1 MIHAHRRERVMQA
14 ICCGTATSFVRRR
27 IEIGCGRTA
36 ECSIYRGMRS
46 GANLADIEEE
56 VLDDDFEDEDDLDKG
71 QRSRK
76 RRRRAKREE
85 SSVSEAISS
94 NITRILEGL
103 LKDYDKTERPGFKTG
118 KSDEEF

>member
-1 MIHAHRRERVMQA
+1 MAMGGPHQLIH
-14 ICCGTATSFVRRR
+14 
-27 IEIGCGRTA
+27 
-36 ECSIYRGMRS
+36 ECSICRGMRS

-56 VLDDDFEDEDDLDKG
+56 VLDDEVDGDLDIDGG
-71 QRSRK
+71 QRSLRRK
-76 RRRRAKREE
+76 RRRAKREE

-118 KSDEEF
+118 KSAKEEF

>member
-1 MIHAHRRERVMQA
+1 MGGPHQLIH
-14 ICCGTATSFVRRR
+14 
-27 IEIGCGRTA
+27 

-56 VLDDDFEDEDDLDKG
+56 VLDDEVDGDLDIDGG
-71 QRSRK
+71 QRSLMRK

-118 KSDEEF
+118 KSAKEEF

>member
-1 MIHAHRRERVMQA
+1 M
-14 ICCGTATSFVRRR
+14 
-27 IEIGCGRTA
+27 A
-36 ECSIYRGMRS
+36 E
-46 GANLADIEEE
+46 IEEE
-56 VLDDDFEDEDDLDKG
+56 VLDDEDDLDIDDD
-71 QRSRK
+71 QRSLKLRRR

-118 KSDEEF
+118 KSEDEEF

>member
-1 MIHAHRRERVMQA
+1 MAMGGPHQLIH
-14 ICCGTATSFVRRR
+14 
-27 IEIGCGRTA
+27 
-36 ECSIYRGMRS
+36 ECSICRGMRS

-56 VLDDDFEDEDDLDKG
+56 VLDDSDLEDDLDIDLG
-71 QRSRK
+71 QRSLRRK
-76 RRRRAKREE
+76 RRRAKREE

>member
-1 MIHAHRRERVMQA
+1 
-14 ICCGTATSFVRRR
+14 
-27 IEIGCGRTA
+27 
-36 ECSIYRGMRS
+36 MRP

-56 VLDDDFEDEDDLDKG
+56 VLDDEDDEDDSDLDLDEG
-71 QRSRK
+71 QRSLKLRRR

-118 KSDEEF
+118 KSD

>member
-1 MIHAHRRERVMQA
+1 MAMGGPHQLIH
-14 ICCGTATSFVRRR
+14 
-27 IEIGCGRTA
+27 
-36 ECSIYRGMRS
+36 ECSICRGMRS

-56 VLDDDFEDEDDLDKG
+56 VLDDEVDGDLDIDGG
-71 QRSRK
+71 QRSLRRK
-76 RRRRAKREE
+76 RRRAKREE

-118 KSDEEF
+118 KSDGEF

>member
-1 MIHAHRRERVMQA
+1 MAMGGPHQLIH
-14 ICCGTATSFVRRR
+14 
-27 IEIGCGRTA
+27 

-56 VLDDDFEDEDDLDKG
+56 VLDDDEVDGDLDIDEG
-71 QRSRK
+71 QRSLRRK

>member
-1 MIHAHRRERVMQA
+1 
-14 ICCGTATSFVRRR
+14 
-27 IEIGCGRTA
+27 
-36 ECSIYRGMRS
+36 MRP

-56 VLDDDFEDEDDLDKG
+56 VLDDEVEDDLDIDGG
-71 QRSRK
+71 QRSLRRK

-85 SSVSEAISS
+85 SSASEAISS

>member
-1 MIHAHRRERVMQA
+1 MIHAHRRERVMQT

-56 VLDDDFEDEDDLDKG
+56 VLDDDEDDLDEG
-71 QRSRK
+71 QRSLR

-118 KSDEEF
+118 KSEDEEF

>member
-1 MIHAHRRERVMQA
+1 M
-14 ICCGTATSFVRRR
+14 
-27 IEIGCGRTA
+27 
-36 ECSIYRGMRS
+36 
-46 GANLADIEEE
+46 ADIEEE
-56 VLDDDFEDEDDLDKG
+56 VLDDDEVDGDLDIDGG
-71 QRSRK
+71 QRSLRRK
-76 RRRRAKREE
+76 RRRAKREE

>member
-1 MIHAHRRERVMQA
+1 M
-14 ICCGTATSFVRRR
+14 
-27 IEIGCGRTA
+27 
-36 ECSIYRGMRS
+36 
-46 GANLADIEEE
+46 ADIEEE
-56 VLDDDFEDEDDLDKG
+56 VLDVEDDTDLDEG

-76 RRRRAKREE
+76 RRRRRRAKREE
-85 SSVSEAISS
+85 SSASEAISS

>member
-1 MIHAHRRERVMQA
+1 M
-14 ICCGTATSFVRRR
+14 
-27 IEIGCGRTA
+27 
-36 ECSIYRGMRS
+36 
-46 GANLADIEEE
+46 ADIEEE
-56 VLDDDFEDEDDLDKG
+56 VLDDEVDGDLDIDEG

-76 RRRRAKREE
+76 RRRRRRAKREE

-118 KSDEEF
+118 KSAKEES